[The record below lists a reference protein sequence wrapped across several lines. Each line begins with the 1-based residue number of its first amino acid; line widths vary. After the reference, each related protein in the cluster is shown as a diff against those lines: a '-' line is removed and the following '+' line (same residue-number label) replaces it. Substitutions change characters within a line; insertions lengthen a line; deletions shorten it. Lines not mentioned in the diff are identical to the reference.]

1 VDVSPSGGGNIEV
14 DETAPSSYPATS
26 TFTSGASVR
35 LEAVPASGYRFD
47 SWSGDLSG
55 TTNPTVITIDCN
67 KKVTAKF
74 SQIIMHTL
82 TMQVKGS
89 GSTSPAVGVQSY
101 EEGTTVSV
109 TATSGTGWQFDS
121 WTGDVADP
129 HSATTVLITDSDKT
143 VIANFSKVK
152 PSWWL
157 ISGIIAAVI
166 VIGVTIWLVIRTRAS

>member
-1 VDVSPSGGGNIEV
+1 VDVSPSGGGIVEV
-14 DETAPSSYPATS
+14 DETDASSYPATS
-26 TFTSGASVR
+26 IFTSGASVR

-55 TTNPTVITIDCN
+55 ATNPTVITIDCN

-74 SQIIMHTL
+74 SQIMHTL
-82 TMQVKGS
+82 TMQVNGS
-89 GSTSPAVGVQSY
+89 GSTSPAVGIQSY
-101 EEGTTVSV
+101 GEVTKVSV

-129 HSATTVLITDSDKT
+129 YSATTVLIIDSDKI

-157 ISGIIAAVI
+157 IGGIIAAII
-166 VIGVTIWLVIRTRAS
+166 VIGVTIWLAIRTRVG